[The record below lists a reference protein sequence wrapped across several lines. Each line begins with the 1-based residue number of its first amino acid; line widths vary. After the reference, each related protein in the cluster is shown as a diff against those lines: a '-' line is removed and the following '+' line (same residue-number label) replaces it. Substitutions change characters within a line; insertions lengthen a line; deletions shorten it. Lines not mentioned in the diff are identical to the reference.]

1 MSIFILIRHAATD
14 LVGRTL
20 AGRGPGVHLN
30 PEGRRQAVR
39 LADHLARE
47 PIRAIYSGPLER
59 ARETAQPLGDR
70 LGLRPQVAEELD
82 EFDFGDWTGRTL
94 DELAPDPRWHRFNTF
109 RSGVRAPVGE
119 LMLEVQS
126 RIVAFMQRLRE
137 QSPDQTLALVSH
149 GDMIRAAVLHSLG
162 APLDC
167 FLRVEIGTA
176 SVSAI
181 RIGDDGPQILSLNHR
196 NSSPQ
201 PGTQAGP

>member
-1 MSIFILIRHAATD
+1 MTTFLLIRHAATD
-14 LVGRTL
+14 LVDHTL

-30 PEGRRQAVR
+30 DEGRRQAER
-39 LADHLARE
+39 LAVHLARE

-70 LGLRPQVAEELD
+70 LGLQPQVAEALD
-82 EFDFGDWTGRTL
+82 EFNFGDWTGRML
-94 DELAPDPRWHRFNTF
+94 NELAQVPRWHRFNTF
-109 RSGVRAPVGE
+109 RSGIRAPGGE

-126 RIVAFMQRLRE
+126 RIVAFMQRLHE

-149 GDMIRAAVLHSLG
+149 GDVIRAAVLHSLG

-167 FLRVEIGTA
+167 FLRVEISPA

-181 RIGDDGPQILSLNHR
+181 RIGDYGPQILSLNHVV
-196 NSSPQ
+196 S
-201 PGTQAGP
+201 